1 MKLPWNRKYLEIC
14 FHVVLTAGAVFL
26 LWAVMSR
33 LPMAKNV
40 ISETAG
46 KLLAVFSPFFWA
58 LGFAVLLEPLTAF
71 YDRRFFH
78 KRGKKENR
86 KKAAAA
92 AYLTVGVLLG
102 GGLFWLV
109 RRAGSTDLEK
119 LAAQAGDLV
128 LSIGDL
134 LVLVQLKLAE
144 FGLLG
149 NLEGLISEGA
159 LRLSTWLEGA
169 ILGAAAALPR
179 TGGYVLDAVIGFT
192 AAFYFLMEKEQV
204 FLFLREVSDVFFG
217 ERFTKTAGEL
227 FGELYGLV
235 MGYLSGQILDAVI
248 MGVLFAAVFWII
260 GIPYGIWI
268 GLLSGFSNLIPYFG
282 AIMAFLLAVLSGLFS
297 GAPIRA
303 LFAAGAIL
311 LLQQLDSA
319 VIVPK
324 VLGKRVEMHPV
335 LVLLS
340 LSVFGG
346 LFGFWGLVWAVPLG
360 AFLKNLFFRLYFRK
374 RRKSL

>member
-14 FHVVLTAGAVFL
+14 FHVVLTAGIVFL

-33 LPMAKNV
+33 LPLAKNV
-40 ISETAG
+40 IFKTAG
-46 KLLAVFSPFFWA
+46 KILAVFAPLFWA
-58 LGFAVLLEPLTAF
+58 IGFAVLLEPLTQF
-71 YDRRFFH
+71 YDRRLFYS
-78 KRGKKENR
+78 RKKEKNR

-102 GGLFWLV
+102 GLV
-109 RRAGSTDLEK
+109 IWAVRKAGNMDVEK
-119 LAAQAGDLV
+119 LAEQAGDFV

-134 LVLVQLKLAE
+134 LVLLQLRLAE
-144 FGLLG
+144 FGLLR
-149 NLEGLISEGA
+149 NVEGLISQGA
-159 LRLSTWLEGA
+159 LQISQWLENF
-169 ILGAAAALPR
+169 ILGTAVSLPKA
-179 TGGYVLDAVIGFT
+179 GGYVLDAVIGFT

-204 FLFLREVSDVFFG
+204 FLFLGDISRVFFG
-217 ERFTKTAGEL
+217 ERFTKEAGAMFQE
-227 FGELYGLV
+227 FYGLV
-235 MGYLSGQILDAVI
+235 MGYLSGQITDAVI
-248 MGVLFAAVFWII
+248 MGILFAAAFWMI

-268 GLLSGFSNLIPYFG
+268 GIISGFSNLIPYFG

-297 GAPIRA
+297 GVPIRA

-324 VLGKRVEMHPV
+324 ILGKKVEMHPV

-360 AFLKNLFFRLYFRK
+360 AFCKNLFFRLYLRK
-374 RRKSL
+374 RRKSQ